1 MKLLPNAPAAVDLD
15 FAPAR
20 RRRPRALGWVLLAIG
35 LLAAGF
41 AGYDTWVTGRELDER
56 EALVARLRTELR
68 QERPQQAAR
77 NAAPVSAE
85 EREPA
90 DRVATALN
98 ADWAAIFT
106 DLAGASHP
114 EVALLELQGDA
125 TRGSLRMVGEAQ
137 SVEAAFAYLEQLQR
151 AGMLREARIDSH
163 EWVTQ
168 GPQMV
173 VRFVLTAQWRPAA

>member
-20 RRRPRALGWVLLAIG
+20 RRRPGALGWSLLAIG
-35 LLAAGF
+35 LLAASF
-41 AGYDTWVTGRELDER
+41 AGYEFWAAERELDER
-56 EALVARLRTELR
+56 AALVARLRTELR
-68 QERPQQAAR
+68 QERPQQAVR
-77 NAAPVSAE
+77 NAALVSAE

-90 DRVATALN
+90 DRVAGALN
-98 ADWAAIFT
+98 ADWASFFA
-106 DLAGASHP
+106 DLADASHP

-125 TRGSLRMVGEAQ
+125 ARGSLRMVGEAQ
-137 SVEAAFAYLEQLQR
+137 SVEAAFAYVDRLQR

-173 VRFVLTAQWRPAA
+173 VRFVLTAQWRPAS

>member
-1 MKLLPNAPAAVDLD
+1 M
-15 FAPAR
+15 
-20 RRRPRALGWVLLAIG
+20 
-35 LLAAGF
+35 
-41 AGYDTWVTGRELDER
+41 
-56 EALVARLRTELR
+56 
-68 QERPQQAAR
+68 R

-90 DRVATALN
+90 DRVASALN
-98 ADWAAIFT
+98 ADWAASFT

-125 TRGSLRMVGEAQ
+125 AR
-137 SVEAAFAYLEQLQR
+137 AAACAWSARRSRWKPPSAYLEQLQR

-173 VRFVLTAQWRPAA
+173 VRFVLTAQWRPAS

>member
-20 RRRPRALGWVLLAIG
+20 RRRPGALGWVLLALG
-35 LLAAGF
+35 VFAAGF
-41 AGYDTWVTGRELDER
+41 AAYDMWMAGRDLDER
-56 EALVARLRTELR
+56 EALLARLRAELHP
-68 QERPQQAAR
+68 EGAAQPAR
-77 NAAPVSAE
+77 DAVPVSAE
-85 EREPA
+85 ERAPA
-90 DRVATALN
+90 ARVASALN
-98 ADWAAIFT
+98 ADWAAFFT
-106 DLAGASHP
+106 DLEGANHP
-114 EVALLELQGDA
+114 QVAVLELQGDA
-125 TRGSLRMVGEAQ
+125 ARGSLRIVGEAQ

-173 VRFVLTAQWRPAA
+173 VRFVLTAQWRPAP